1 MTEARSTF
9 LADENKFLRTWV
21 RELIQERDSLRQEL
35 FDIKDDLM
43 FPVQLTSRVVSIPY
57 EIEDVPF

>member
-1 MTEARSTF
+1 MTDARTTF
-9 LADENKFLRTWV
+9 LVEENKFLRTWV

-35 FDIKDDLM
+35 FDMQDDLM

>member
-1 MTEARSTF
+1 MTDARTKF
-9 LADENKFLRTWV
+9 FAEENKLLRSWI

-35 FDIKDDLM
+35 FDMKDDLM
-43 FPVQLTSRVVSIPY
+43 FPVRHTSRVVSIPY

>member
-1 MTEARSTF
+1 MTEARSKF

-43 FPVQLTSRVVSIPY
+43 FPVKRTSRVVSIPY